1 MTKNKNS
8 SANESSLANIDL
20 SDGAEAT
27 SDGMPNKVQKVANLV
42 IIAVFLSVI
51 GLPFAD
57 MFLGIDQTA
66 SSENRNLARAPQ
78 AITTLLEGDTRLL
91 ADLDLADLQ
100 RQFKAYI
107 ADHFGCRNLMIRQHG
122 LVKFHLLG
130 VSSSPLVILGQRD
143 QGTAEDPAGL
153 WLYYN
158 KDKVVEQYR
167 STAPFSLLQLERWRL
182 VLENRR
188 NWLAGQGIRFLFV
201 IAANKHT
208 VYPEYLPNEINR
220 VNEQTPTDQ
229 LIAYLHKHTDLE
241 ILDTRTP
248 LWQSRKRNPH
258 LRLFLRTDT
267 HWNEVGAFKAYEF
280 IAQHLRASFPSIQP
294 LTWNDFV
301 CEPQQHIGGDL
312 AGILGIKDQ
321 FQEIHMNLNLRST
334 LKQLAPRDH
343 ISKLFR
349 TGTGRRS
356 QPRLLM
362 LRDSFGK
369 ALVPLLAHHF
379 ESAFFIKGE
388 IFGVRTIKEQK
399 PDIVIW
405 EIVERRLMRHPPE
418 LNLALQ
424 GQQGRQK

>member
-8 SANESSLANIDL
+8 RANEGKVANIDL
-20 SDGAEAT
+20 SDGAGAT
-27 SDGMPNKVQKVANLV
+27 SDGMSDNVQRVANRV

-66 SSENRNLARAPQ
+66 SSENRRLARAPQ
-78 AITTLLEGDTRLL
+78 AITTLLEGDTRLP
-91 ADLDLADLQ
+91 ANLDLTGLL
-100 RQFKAYI
+100 RQFKAYT

-122 LVKFHLLG
+122 LLKFHLLG
-130 VSSSPLVILGQRD
+130 VSNSPDVILGQRD

-158 KDKVVEQYR
+158 KDRVVEQYR

-182 VLENRR
+182 ALVERR
-188 NWLAGQGIRFLFV
+188 DWLARQGIRFLFV

-220 VNEQTPTDQ
+220 VSEQTPTDQ

-241 ILDTRTP
+241 IVDTRTP
-248 LWQSRKRNPH
+248 LWQSRKRHPH
-258 LRLFLRTDT
+258 LRLFHRTDT
-267 HWNEVGAFKAYEF
+267 HWNEVGAFKAYEL

-294 LTWNDFV
+294 LTWNDFALD
-301 CEPQQHIGGDL
+301 PQQHIGGDL
-312 AGILGIKDQ
+312 AGFLGIKDQ

-334 LKQLAPRDH
+334 LKQLAPRDQ
-343 ISKLFR
+343 ISKFFR
-349 TGTGRRS
+349 TGTGRKS

-362 LRDSFGK
+362 YRDSFGK
-369 ALVPLLAHHF
+369 PLIPFLAHHF
-379 ESAFFIKGE
+379 EDAVFINGE
-388 IFGVRTIKEQK
+388 TFGVRTIKEQK

-405 EIVERRLMRHPPE
+405 EIVERRLMRHH
-418 LNLALQ
+418 
-424 GQQGRQK
+424 